1 MKITREMVAE
11 KLRDYLHH
19 KLTLEQLVDWAESA
33 MMEGDFDE
41 AYEDAVR
48 DVVAR
53 LGLADVRAFDLSWE
67 DCQALLK
74 RLGYTAHIDI
84 VAG

>member
-1 MKITREMVAE
+1 MVAE
-11 KLRDYLHH
+11 KLRDYLHN
-19 KLTLEQLVDWAESA
+19 KLTLEQLVDWAESG
-33 MMEGDFDE
+33 MMEGDFDD
-41 AYEDAVR
+41 AHEDAVR
-48 DVVAR
+48 DVMAR

-84 VAG
+84 VAR

>member
-1 MKITREMVAE
+1 VKITREMVAE
-11 KLRDYLHH
+11 KLRDYLHN
-19 KLTLEQLVDWAESA
+19 KLTLEQLVDWAESG
-33 MMEGDFDE
+33 MMEGDFDD
-41 AYEDAVR
+41 AHEDAVR
-48 DVVAR
+48 DVMAR

-84 VAG
+84 VAR

>member
-1 MKITREMVAE
+1 MVAE
-11 KLRDYLHH
+11 RLRDYLHN
-19 KLTLEQLVDWAESA
+19 KLTLEQLVDWAESG
-33 MMEGDFDE
+33 MMEGDFDD
-41 AYEDAVR
+41 ANEDAVR